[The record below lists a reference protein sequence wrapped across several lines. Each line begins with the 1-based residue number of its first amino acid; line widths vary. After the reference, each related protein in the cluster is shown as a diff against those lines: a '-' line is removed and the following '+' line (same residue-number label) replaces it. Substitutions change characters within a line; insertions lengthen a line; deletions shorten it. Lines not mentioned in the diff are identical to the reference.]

1 MSARTKALLK
11 RVGAVEK
18 AVSRRYG
25 GDSIEELSR
34 YLRAAD
40 DLPREGDFIAAT
52 DGEIATLAEAKGI
65 DPERLKFYVELRNKI
80 IRDDDC

>member
-1 MSARTKALLK
+1 MSARTRGFLR
-11 RVGAVEK
+11 RVAAVEK

-25 GDSIEELSR
+25 GDSIEELSK

-40 DLPREGDFIAAT
+40 DLPRNGDFIVAS
-52 DGEIATLAEAKGI
+52 DNDIATLAEAKGI
-65 DPERLKFYVELRNKI
+65 DPERLRLYIGLRNKI

>member
-11 RVGAVEK
+11 RLGAVEK

-25 GDSIEELSR
+25 GDSIGELSK

-40 DLPREGDFIAAT
+40 DLPREGDFIVAT
-52 DGEIATLAEAKGI
+52 DDETATLAEAKGI
-65 DPERLKFYVELRNKI
+65 DPERLRFYVELRNKI

>member
-1 MSARTKALLK
+1 MSAKTKGLLR
-11 RVGAVEK
+11 RVEAVEK

-25 GDSIEELSR
+25 GDSIEDLSK

-40 DLPREGDFIAAT
+40 DLPRDGDFIVAS
-52 DGEIATLAEAKGI
+52 DNDIATLAEVKGI
-65 DPERLKFYVELRNKI
+65 DPERLRFYVELRNKI

>member
-1 MSARTKALLK
+1 MSARTRAYLK
-11 RVGAVEK
+11 RVEAVEK
-18 AVSRRYG
+18 AVSRQYG

-40 DLPREGDFIAAT
+40 DLPRNGDFIAAT
-52 DGEIATLAEAKGI
+52 DGEITALAEAKGI
-65 DPERLKFYVELRNKI
+65 DPERLRLYIGLRNKI

>member
-1 MSARTKALLK
+1 MSARTKGLLR
-11 RVGAVEK
+11 RVEAVEK
-18 AVSRRYG
+18 AVSRQYG

-40 DLPREGDFIAAT
+40 DLPRNGDFIAAS
-52 DGEIATLAEAKGI
+52 DNDIATLAEAKGL
-65 DPERLKFYVELRNKI
+65 DSERLRLYIELRNKI

>member
-11 RVGAVEK
+11 RVEAVEK

-25 GDSIEELSR
+25 GDSVELLAK
-34 YLRAAD
+34 YLRVASE
-40 DLPREGDFIAAT
+40 LPRDGDFVVAS
-52 DGEIATLAEAKGI
+52 DDEITALAEAKGI
-65 DPERLKFYVELRNKI
+65 DPERLRFYVELRNKI

>member
-18 AVSRRYG
+18 AVSRQYG
-25 GDSIEELSR
+25 GDSIEELSK

-40 DLPREGDFIAAT
+40 DLPKDGDFVVAS
-52 DGEIATLAEAKGI
+52 DDEITALAEAKGI
-65 DPERLKFYVELRNKI
+65 DSERLRLYIELRNKI

>member
-1 MSARTKALLK
+1 MSARTRGFLK
-11 RVGAVEK
+11 RVEAVEK

-25 GDSIEELSR
+25 GDSIGELSK

-40 DLPREGDFIAAT
+40 DLPRNGDFIVAS
-52 DGEIATLAEAKGI
+52 DNDIATLAEAKGL
-65 DPERLKFYVELRNKI
+65 DPERLRLYVELRNKI

>member
-1 MSARTKALLK
+1 MSARTRGLLR
-11 RVGAVEK
+11 RVEAVEK
-18 AVSRRYG
+18 AVSRLHG
-25 GDSIEELSR
+25 GDSIEELSK

-40 DLPREGDFIAAT
+40 DLPREGDFIVAS
-52 DGEIATLAEAKGI
+52 DNDIATLAEAKGI

>member
-1 MSARTKALLK
+1 MSARTKGFLK
-11 RVGAVEK
+11 RVEVAEK
-18 AVSRRYG
+18 AISRLHG

-40 DLPREGDFIAAT
+40 DLPRNGDFIVAT
-52 DGEIATLAEAKGI
+52 DDDIATLAEAKGI